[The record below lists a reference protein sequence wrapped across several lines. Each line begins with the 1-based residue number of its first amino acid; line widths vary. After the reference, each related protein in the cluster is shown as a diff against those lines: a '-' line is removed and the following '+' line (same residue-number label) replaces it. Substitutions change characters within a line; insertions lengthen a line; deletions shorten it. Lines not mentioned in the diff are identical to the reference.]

1 MLLIVR
7 RLGLNYDFEPGG
19 RVQDPKRRVEWLGEE
34 ARTGCVERSFMLS
47 RLPGPVPGVLWSPRT
62 KTPEATV
69 LLLHGGSGH
78 KRSDRLLRMGQWL
91 SEMAD
96 LAVIALDGPYH
107 GDRVPAPMPAS
118 VYQPLIVDEGVETVT
133 ARLTEEWLEAV
144 SSLADLGLADE
155 THVSVFGMSMGAR
168 YGLPTAAALGT
179 RLQCLVL
186 GKFGIREAPPTHP
199 GLCARNLT
207 LTAARAIVAPVL
219 YHVQWD
225 DALFPREGQFE
236 LFDSIAS
243 EDKRLHARTGPHDK
257 TRPEDEKL
265 FQEFLRH
272 NAVRT

>member
-1 MLLIVR
+1 M
-7 RLGLNYDFEPGG
+7 
-19 RVQDPKRRVEWLGEE
+19 QDSKRRVEWLGEE
-34 ARTGCVERSFMLS
+34 TRTGCIERSFLLS

-62 KTPEATV
+62 RTPEATV

-78 KRSDRLLRMGQWL
+78 KRSDRLLHMGQWL
-91 SEMAD
+91 SEMAG

-118 VYQPLIVDEGVETVT
+118 VYQPLIADEGVETVT
-133 ARLTEEWLEAV
+133 ARLTEEWLETV
-144 SSLADLGLADE
+144 SSLADFGLVDE
-155 THVSVFGMSMGAR
+155 AHVSVFGMSMGAR

-186 GKFGIREAPPTHP
+186 GKFGIREAPPIHP

-225 DALFPREGQFE
+225 DAIFPREGQFE
-236 LFDSIAS
+236 LFDSIAA

-265 FQEFLRH
+265 FQEFLRR